1 MLDKVS
7 KSLVVRLGLLLAVVV
22 AGAIAFSPP
31 AQAESVCDQLT
42 MSIVPPGPIA
52 TGSSF
57 QVQWNVIPGAAG
69 YEVSIEHEGGTL
81 VYTDGVGS
89 RTVSSNDIQG
99 DSFTVTVKALTPEG
113 DVLCSVS
120 QGEGIYKEYQE
131 EDEKKKKEPPERPQ
145 PADFDFVDDIGP
157 VDFDLAGVAVGD

>member
-7 KSLVVRLGLLLAVVV
+7 KSLVARLGLLLVVVV

-31 AQAESVCDQLT
+31 AQAESVCDQLAI
-42 MSIVPPGPIA
+42 SIVPPGPIA

-69 YEVSIEHEGGTL
+69 YELIIQHEGGTL

-89 RTVSSNDIQG
+89 RTVNSNDIQG
-99 DSFTVTVKALTPEG
+99 SSFTVTVKVLTPEG

-120 QGEGIYKEYQE
+120 QGGGIYKPE
-131 EDEKKKKEPPERPQ
+131 EEHDPRRPRKR
-145 PADFDFVDDIGP
+145 PIKLDFDF
-157 VDFDLAGVAVGD
+157 DFDDFDKGV